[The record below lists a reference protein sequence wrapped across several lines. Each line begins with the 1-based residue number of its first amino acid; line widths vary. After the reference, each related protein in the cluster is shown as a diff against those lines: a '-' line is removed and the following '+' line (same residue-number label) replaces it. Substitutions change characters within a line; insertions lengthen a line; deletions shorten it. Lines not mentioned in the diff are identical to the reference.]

1 MNLSMGLVCK
11 CNREDMKNYG
21 VYHMSPLNAQS
32 SLPKY
37 QSSSKRRGL
46 EILAQICLYAQ
57 MLEMILTN
65 D

>member
-1 MNLSMGLVCK
+1 
-11 CNREDMKNYG
+11 
-21 VYHMSPLNAQS
+21 MSPLNAQS